1 MASSVPVLIVGAGP
15 TGLTLAC
22 ELARRG
28 IGFRLIDA
36 APAPFEGSRGKG
48 VQPRTLEIFDN
59 LGIVADVI
67 AHGRF
72 HLPIRFYGPD
82 GPRDFDM
89 HEGREPR
96 PDTPYASPLLI
107 PQWRVESLLRGKLA
121 ALGGRVEYGIALQT
135 LNDRGNSVFV
145 TTAYADGTIETF
157 EADWLVGC
165 DGGRSTTRKLAGI
178 AFEGE
183 TLDQHRMLVGDVHA
197 TGLDREHWHTWRGAD
212 GFLALAPLPSTDLF
226 QFQASVD
233 PDMQEQPSLALYQ
246 RIVEERTGRNDIR
259 LSEPRWLSLW
269 RANVRMVDRYRAG
282 RVFVAGDAAH
292 VHSPAGGQGMNTGI
306 QDAHNLGWKLAA
318 AIGGADATLLD
329 TYEEERL
336 PVARWILGL
345 SSRLHFSGANR
356 ALGERRD
363 EETLQLAINY
373 RHGALASECRP
384 YPGNVSAG
392 DRAPD
397 ASGLRDARGEHRLF
411 DRFRGT
417 HATLLA
423 FGAYWCDVLAQ
434 AEAAF
439 GHRVHGVI
447 VDAMHTQ
454 DTAGHAARAYNVAR
468 DTLFV
473 IRPDGHIGMAATVAD
488 AEPVLTYLRRLLPT

>member
-28 IGFRLIDA
+28 ICFRLIDA

-48 VQPRTLEIFDN
+48 VQPRSLEVFDD
-59 LGIVADVI
+59 LGIVADVV

-72 HLPIRFYGPD
+72 HLPIRFHGPD

-107 PQWRVESLLRGKLA
+107 PQWRVESLLRDKLT

-135 LNDRGNSVFV
+135 LDDHDDGVTV
-145 TTAYADGTIETF
+145 TTAHADGSLETIE
-157 EADWLVGC
+157 AGWVVGC
-165 DGGRSTTRKLAGI
+165 DGGRSMTRKLAGI

-183 TLDQHRMLVGDVHA
+183 TLDQHRMLVGDVRA
-197 TGLDREHWHTWRGAD
+197 TGLDREHWHTWRNED

-233 PDMQEQPSLALYQ
+233 PTMQEQPSLTLYQ
-246 RIVEERTGRNDIR
+246 RLVEERTGRGDIR

-282 RVFVAGDAAH
+282 QVFVAGDAAH

-306 QDAHNLGWKLAA
+306 QDAYNLGWKLAA
-318 AIGGADATLLD
+318 VLAGADASLLD

-345 SSRLHFSGANR
+345 SSRLHFSGTDR

-373 RHGALASECRP
+373 RHGTLAEECRKH
-384 YPGNVSAG
+384 PGTVGAG

-397 ASGLRDARGEHRLF
+397 ASGLHDARGEHRLF

-423 FGAYWCDVLAQ
+423 FGSKWGHVLAR
-434 AEAAF
+434 AEASF
-439 GHRVHGVI
+439 GDRVRGVI
-447 VDAMHTQ
+447 IDATHTQ
-454 DTAGHAARAYNVAR
+454 DTAGHAARAYDVAR
-468 DTLFV
+468 DTLFI
-473 IRPDGHIGMAATVAD
+473 IRPDGHIGMAATAED
-488 AEPVLTYLRRLLPT
+488 AESVLAYLRRLMPI